1 MVVYDPI
8 WRQAAC
14 FFFFD
19 ANDSILPSC
28 FHDIL
33 RSSSEIRKLK
43 DSFIMTL
50 EVPVLDPQRSF
61 YFKSCDVDVKVTA
74 FLPVALRLS

>member
-1 MVVYDPI
+1 MV
-8 WRQAAC
+8 
-14 FFFFD
+14 FFFD
-19 ANDSILPSC
+19 ANESILPSC

-50 EVPVLDPQRSF
+50 EVPVWDQRSF